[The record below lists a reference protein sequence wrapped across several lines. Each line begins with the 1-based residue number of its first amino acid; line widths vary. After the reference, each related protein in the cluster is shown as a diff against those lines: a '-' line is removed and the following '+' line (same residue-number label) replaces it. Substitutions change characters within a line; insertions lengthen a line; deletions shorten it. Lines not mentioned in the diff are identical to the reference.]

1 MKLSTSFLN
10 HDIISNS
17 SWAFMLE
24 DHLQRRPIAKRLLH
38 QSFTLYIFC
47 FKEPFNL
54 KALKGEK
61 GSGSWDYDWWFFA
74 SIERLKWKSIRK
86 ASSSESTSEKNHHI
100 YIPSAGYFAGKRT
113 TFSPISIWC
122 YPLLFKSPH
131 SLTTV
136 CQRSKRPLYI
146 YVLSMLHL
154 CGNDC
159 YMAIA
164 HVKNHY
170 ILLILLHTNT
180 KCSQGKRNHFLD
192 VSFTHLTVIWHT

>member
-1 MKLSTSFLN
+1 M
-10 HDIISNS
+10 
-17 SWAFMLE
+17 
-24 DHLQRRPIAKRLLH
+24 
-38 QSFTLYIFC
+38 
-47 FKEPFNL
+47 
-54 KALKGEK
+54 KGEK

-136 CQRSKRPLYI
+136 CQRSKRPLYV

-154 CGNDC
+154 CGYDC

-180 KCSQGKRNHFLD
+180 KCSQGKKKPFSWCFFHPLN
-192 VSFTHLTVIWHT
+192 SYMTHITLQKTLRHIATVLYNKTASE

>member
-10 HDIISNS
+10 HNIIWNS
-17 SWAFMLE
+17 SWAFLLE

-100 YIPSAGYFAGKRT
+100 YIPSAGYFAGKRA

-122 YPLLFKSPH
+122 YPLLLKAH
-131 SLTTV
+131 TTHWLQ
-136 CQRSKRPLYI
+136 CAKGQKDHFIFMFFPCSI
-146 YVLSMLHL
+146 YVAMT
-154 CGNDC
+154 
-159 YMAIA
+159 AIW
-164 HVKNHY
+164 
-170 ILLILLHTNT
+170 L
-180 KCSQGKRNHFLD
+180 
-192 VSFTHLTVIWHT
+192 